1 MLGAISKNTATSL
14 IYPAIGCKIMVHAAD
29 SNDDE
34 AKKAPQKSHKTGHG
48 VLYVIWKR
56 EREPG
61 FFKELQA

>member
-1 MLGAISKNTATSL
+1 
-14 IYPAIGCKIMVHAAD
+14 MVHAAD